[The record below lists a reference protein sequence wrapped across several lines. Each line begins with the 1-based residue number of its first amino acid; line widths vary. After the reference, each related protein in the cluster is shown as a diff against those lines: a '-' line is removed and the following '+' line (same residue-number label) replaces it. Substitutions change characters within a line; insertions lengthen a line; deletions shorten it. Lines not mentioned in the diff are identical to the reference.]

1 MSDTPQHPYPV
12 GSKVRHINQEW
23 ATGETFT
30 AEITAVH
37 EPYGDRTYEYTVLA
51 GMFFAQRLDDID
63 NPMARPSLWS
73 SRAIRLVSLPEDVTE
88 FLT

>member
-30 AEITAVH
+30 AEITGVKGQ
-37 EPYGDRTYEYTVLA
+37 YGDTYEYTVFA
-51 GMFFAQRLDDID
+51 GLTFSLRLDEET
-63 NPMARPSLWS
+63 NPMIRETQWS
-73 SRAIRLVSLPEDVTE
+73 SRATILVSLPEDVTE